1 MARVRKL
8 SEDTRAS
15 AKPHPTE
22 VDCRWQIVKGAGGS
36 ILFQLSTYG
45 SDDRVSEPKVSQ
57 TIQLDEKVARE
68 LVELLN
74 RSFGF

>member
-8 SEDTRAS
+8 SEDNQAR

-22 VDCRWQIVKGAGGS
+22 VDCRWQVVEGTGGS

-45 SDDRVSEPKVSQ
+45 SDERVSEPKVSQ
-57 TIQLDEKVARE
+57 TIQLDKTVARE